1 MLFMGNWHQAVP
13 AMVIQD
19 PVLEPVDKLVWM
31 VIMLYA
37 RETGGR
43 TAFPDYDTIAAK
55 TNVSS
60 TSTVSRAIAILRLT
74 RWLTLCARVRQ
85 KKADVKHSK
94 NGGASAE
101 V

>member
-37 RETGGR
+37 RACATRR
-43 TAFPDYDTIAAK
+43 T
-55 TNVSS
+55 
-60 TSTVSRAIAILRLT
+60 R
-74 RWLTLCARVRQ
+74 
-85 KKADVKHSK
+85 
-94 NGGASAE
+94 E
-101 V
+101 